1 MAKWNK
7 KKLFYKDSLLFQTT
21 YTRPLS
27 KQNNIDLYKIENAF
41 IKDEQTY
48 NEIINIQNINNFLYK
63 TFKKTELD
71 NLKYEL
77 KPDEIII
84 EITIRGFYPFE
95 AYGMKVE
102 DAEKKFKGY
111 FVMIIKKEHINKIFT
126 GFDPFYMPTRFD
138 E

>member
-1 MAKWNK
+1 MAKWIK
-7 KKLFYKDSLLFQTT
+7 KNPFDIDSFLLTT
-21 YTRPLS
+21 KYNSRLS
-27 KQNNIDLYKIENAF
+27 RGYNTIFKIENAF

-48 NEIINIQNINNFLYK
+48 NEIINIQNINNYLYK

-111 FVMIIKKEHINKIFT
+111 FVMIIKKEHINKIST

>member
-1 MAKWNK
+1 MAKWIK
-7 KKLFYKDSLLFQTT
+7 KNPFDIDSFLLTT
-21 YTRPLS
+21 KYNSRLS
-27 KQNNIDLYKIENAF
+27 RGYNTIFKIENAF

>member
-1 MAKWNK
+1 MAKWIK
-7 KKLFYKDSLLFQTT
+7 KNPFDIDSFLLTT
-21 YTRPLS
+21 KYNSRLS
-27 KQNNIDLYKIENAF
+27 RGYNTIFKIENAF

-48 NEIINIQNINNFLYK
+48 NEIINIQNINNYLYK